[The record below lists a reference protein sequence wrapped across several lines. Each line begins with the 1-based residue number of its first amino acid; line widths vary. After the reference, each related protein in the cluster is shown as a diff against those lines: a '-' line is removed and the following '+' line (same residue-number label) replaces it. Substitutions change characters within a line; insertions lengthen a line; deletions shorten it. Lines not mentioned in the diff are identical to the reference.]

1 MLSTTQERKL
11 RFFRGTLVFGWLLL
25 IVSLF
30 WDPITPLFTMPD
42 HVDSPFRLQER
53 VVMSQGV
60 RQTESAYPMANRIF
74 WTMIIPLLPLFFMV
88 TGHET
93 WRRICPLSFIS
104 QIPRYL
110 GIQRKKSVLI
120 RRTGKV
126 ERQLALISRDGWLKR
141 NVWYVQFGLLFA
153 ALNMRILFIN
163 SDRFALAMFFI
174 AVIAIALT
182 VGYLWGGKTW
192 CNYFC
197 PIAIVQKIYTEP
209 GGIFE
214 SKAHL
219 NQTQI
224 TQSMC
229 RTTTKDGER
238 STCVGCTANC
248 PDIDLERSYWEN
260 INDPSIRHVYYAFLG
275 LVVGFYTFYFLYSG
289 NWDYYFS
296 GIWTHEADQIGSLF
310 KPGLYIEGYIINI
323 PKIISAPLV
332 LALFVGLAVAL
343 GKAAEWLYR
352 WILTLI
358 GSTLTEAE
366 IINRCLS
373 FCAFITINIFY
384 LFGGR
389 PNLLLFPSYV
399 LHFIDS
405 LIAILTTLWLL
416 RATQRSP
423 TQYRRE
429 SLANSLSEQL
439 RKLKI
444 DISKYL
450 EGRKLEQLK
459 PDEIYILAKTLPA
472 FSHEQRLTAYRNIME
487 EAIRTG
493 KADTSSSIDLLR
505 DVRIEIGVTED
516 EHRQLLQDVGIDDA
530 EQMLDKDRAAS
541 YENWLRKNNYRQ
553 TLEPRII
560 TELDKGLKLAD
571 ILQQTDLNQ
580 LIIHLREQ
588 YQISEDEHQVVLSEI
603 TGIGGMILDR
613 AKAQLETL
621 RDYAA
626 LKFELQCLIRSE
638 SQLENLGLLLIR
650 IISRR
655 TVQICIGIFP
665 VLSSLGDTPESSW
678 IARSLTM
685 LAGSDIDQA
694 LSEAVNQGNNVT
706 WAETI
711 GNDTM
716 TLLQGSK
723 VSQSA
728 TANELPTMSY
738 QDVVRSGRHLLERL
752 VVLTRDKDSL
762 LAAIALHALTY
773 LDVGLARETAALL
786 EREAEERHWL
796 FTEEIQMIIG
806 TDDGRLNVRQD
817 RTGFTITSV
826 SPNGIR
832 DCQFIAKE
840 YISVGRAPSNDVTLL
855 NTVIFPYHLGLWRE
869 KDEVWIRRSAPF
881 APIYM
886 NGQLWHGEKQ
896 RISGHALT
904 ITFVPPAKVG
914 PMLMV
919 EWTIRP
925 DNYTVKRLNTLAK
938 LLLLSQIRL
947 FQNIE
952 LSTLAD
958 IAKDAEVRHYKGGT
972 WLCRAGEK
980 SNDAYLIQA
989 GSADVISEKDNEIN
1003 VIASLGEGAIV
1014 GELGVITGKD
1024 RTASVRV
1031 AFHGARIVT
1040 INGTKLRALM
1050 ERDPLVAFSML
1061 TLVAGYVSH

>member
-1 MLSTTQERKL
+1 MLSTVQERKL
-11 RFFRGTLVFGWLLL
+11 RVFRGALVAGWLLL

-30 WDPITPLFTMPD
+30 WDPITPLLTRPD
-42 HVDSPFRLQER
+42 HLDSPFHLTER
-53 VVMSQGV
+53 TVMVQGV
-60 RQTESAYPMANRIF
+60 KQEETTYAMTNRIF
-74 WTMIIPLLPLFFMV
+74 WTMIIPILPLFFMV
-88 TGHET
+88 AGHET
-93 WRRICPLSFIS
+93 WRRICPLSFVS

-110 GIQRKKSVLI
+110 GIQRKRPVLI

-126 ERQLALISRDGWLKR
+126 ERQLALIGRDGWLRK

-163 SDRFALAMFFI
+163 SDRFALAVFFM

-197 PIAIVQKIYTEP
+197 PIAVVQKIYTEP

-219 NQTQI
+219 NQSQI

-229 RTTTKDGER
+229 RTTTKEGER

-260 INDPSIRHVYYAFLG
+260 IHDPSIRNVYYSFFG

-296 GIWTHEADQIGSLF
+296 GIWTHEADQLGNLF
-310 KPGLYIEGYIINI
+310 KPGLYIDGYVIGI

-332 LALFVGLAVAL
+332 LGSFVGLALIL
-343 GKAAEWLYR
+343 GKSVEWVYR
-352 WILTLI
+352 RVLTMV

-373 FCAFITINIFY
+373 FSAFVTINTFY

-389 PNLLLFPSYV
+389 PNLLLLP
-399 LHFIDS
+399 HFALRFVDL
-405 LIAILTTLWLL
+405 LIAVLTTLWLI
-416 RATQRSP
+416 RATQRTP

-439 RKLKI
+439 RKLKV

-472 FSHEQRLTAYRNIME
+472 FSHEQRLTAYRNILE

-493 KADTSSSIDLLR
+493 KTDTSSSIELLR
-505 DVRIEIGVTED
+505 DVRVEIGVTED
-516 EHRQLLQDVGIDDA
+516 EHRQLLQDVGVDDA
-530 EQMLDKDRAAS
+530 EQLLDKDRAAS

-553 TLEPRII
+553 ALEPRII
-560 TELDKGLKLAD
+560 SGLDKGQKLSE
-571 ILQQTDLNQ
+571 ILENDELVK
-580 LIIHLREQ
+580 LITSLREQ
-588 YQISEDEHQVVLSEI
+588 YQISEDEHQTVLSEI
-603 TGIGGMILDR
+603 TGIGGMIVDR
-613 AKAQLETL
+613 AKAQLEVL

-626 LKFELQCLIRSE
+626 LKFELQCLIRMDV
-638 SQLENLGLLLIR
+638 QLENLGLLLNR
-650 IISRR
+650 IIARR
-655 TVQICIGIFP
+655 TVLISLNIFP
-665 VLSSLGDTPESSW
+665 ILSSLGDTPESGW

-685 LAGSDIDQA
+685 LAGGDIDLA
-694 LSEAVNQGNNVT
+694 LAEPVNQGSSVT
-706 WAETI
+706 WAEAI

-716 TLLQGSK
+716 ALLQGGRG
-723 VSQSA
+723 VSQP
-728 TANELPTMSY
+728 NELPPMTY
-738 QDVVRSGRHLLERL
+738 QDVVRSGENLSARL
-752 VVLTRDKDSL
+752 VKLTRDKDNLVSAL
-762 LAAIALHALTY
+762 SLHALTY
-773 LDVGLARETAALL
+773 LDRGLARETASFLQ
-786 EREAEERHWL
+786 REPEDGRHWL
-796 FTEEIQMIIG
+796 LQEEISTILG
-806 TDDGRLNVRQD
+806 GDDGQTPVRQD
-817 RTGFTITSV
+817 RTGFTITTV
-826 SPNGIR
+826 SPNGLR
-832 DCQFIAKE
+832 DCQFLAKE
-840 YISVGRAPSNDVTLL
+840 YVSIGRAPNNDVTLL
-855 NTVIFPYHLGLWRE
+855 STAVFPYHMGLFRD

-881 APIYM
+881 AQIYL
-886 NGQLWHGEKQ
+886 NGQLWRGEKQ
-896 RISGHALT
+896 LISGHSVTL
-904 ITFVPPAKVG
+904 TFVPPSKAG

-919 EWTIRP
+919 EWADRP
-925 DNYTVKRLNTLAK
+925 DNYSVKRLNTLSK

-947 FQNIE
+947 FSNIE
-952 LSTLAD
+952 LGTLAD
-958 IAKDAEVRHYKGGT
+958 ISKEAEVRHYKGGA

-989 GSADVISEKDNEIN
+989 GSAEVISEKENEIS
-1003 VIASLGEGAIV
+1003 VIATLGEGAIV
-1014 GELGVITGKD
+1014 GELGVITGRP

-1040 INGTKLRALM
+1040 INGVKLRALM
-1050 ERDPLVAFSML
+1050 ERDPMVAFSML
-1061 TLVAGYVSH
+1061 TLVAGYVSN